1 MEVTVLNRQR
11 SHRVRRQELTA
22 FLQRLALAV
31 PREGAD
37 SLSMC
42 LVSDRKMREYNR
54 HFRGR
59 DAATRLAARR
69 GLWRRVPSGA
79 EEVVD
84 GYGMA
89 IERFDRALDLVGVE
103 VLHPL
108 GERFDAD
115 TMRAVHTRRAS
126 GVADQEVVEE
136 LRCGFVRSGVVLRF
150 AEVVVNRVGA
160 TEEDRGGE

>member
-54 HFRGR
+54 HPTGERHLGDIVISVTTAAAQARQARHSLQQELKILPLHGYLHLLGYDHRTDDGGMMRMQRRLIRRLLPRG
-59 DAATRLAARR
+59 T
-69 GLWRRVPSGA
+69 RRVP
-79 EEVVD
+79 
-84 GYGMA
+84 
-89 IERFDRALDLVGVE
+89 R
-103 VLHPL
+103 
-108 GERFDAD
+108 
-115 TMRAVHTRRAS
+115 
-126 GVADQEVVEE
+126 
-136 LRCGFVRSGVVLRF
+136 
-150 AEVVVNRVGA
+150 
-160 TEEDRGGE
+160 